1 MAIFSCP
8 LRAAGAPDKVTDDT
22 EPKISE
28 ITEDYGGEERTDE
41 SQSGLGI

>member
-1 MAIFSCP
+1 MTIFSCP
-8 LRAAGAPDKVTDDT
+8 LRAAGTPDKVTVET
-22 EPKISE
+22 EPKFSE